1 MSNIL
6 GIIASILIMPI
17 LIIGVGYFIYE
28 IIRLIKDIIEV
39 LKKDLFNGLVLI
51 ALMMGIIGF
60 LLMAIAVCLI

>member
-39 LKKDLFNGLVLI
+39 LKKDLFDGLVLI